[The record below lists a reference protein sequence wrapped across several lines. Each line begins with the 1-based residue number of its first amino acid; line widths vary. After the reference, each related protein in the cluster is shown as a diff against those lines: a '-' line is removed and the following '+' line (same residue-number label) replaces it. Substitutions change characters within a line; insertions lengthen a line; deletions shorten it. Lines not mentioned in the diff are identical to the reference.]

1 MNTKHTL
8 LHKKTILIVTGGPG
22 TGKSYAAARLNAGI
36 DGLTLLS
43 YDSIKESEW
52 DRFGFDNAEQ
62 KARLNRFCLEEFY
75 LTLQHMMWE
84 EKTILIEYPF
94 NMSHYDSL
102 KELIDAAGYHAV
114 TLLLYG
120 DWKTIY
126 RRGINRDRSSAK
138 ARHPGHLTNTYHRE
152 KGVRKED
159 FIPDA
164 VLTYEQF
171 RADIDRKNY
180 DIQLGYTIRADVTD
194 FSTVDYDAILK
205 EILESDASLK

>member
-1 MNTKHTL
+1 MSTRQKL
-8 LHKKTILIVTGGPG
+8 LHPKTILIVTGGPG
-22 TGKSYAAARLNAGI
+22 TGKSYAASMIDSSI

-43 YDSIKESEW
+43 YDSIKEAEW
-52 DRFGFDNAEQ
+52 DRFGFDNAQQ

-75 LTLQHMMWE
+75 LTLQHMMWQ

-102 KELIDAAGYHAV
+102 KELIDAAGYRAV

-120 DWKTIY
+120 DWKVIY
-126 RRGINRDRSSAK
+126 RRGINRDRSASRK
-138 ARHPGHLTNTYHRE
+138 RHPGHLTNTYHRE
-152 KGVRKED
+152 RGVRKED
-159 FIPDA
+159 IIPDA

-180 DIQLGYTIRADVTD
+180 DIRLGYTIRTDVTD
-194 FSTVDYDAILK
+194 FSSVDYDAVIR
-205 EILESDASLK
+205 EILEADAAD